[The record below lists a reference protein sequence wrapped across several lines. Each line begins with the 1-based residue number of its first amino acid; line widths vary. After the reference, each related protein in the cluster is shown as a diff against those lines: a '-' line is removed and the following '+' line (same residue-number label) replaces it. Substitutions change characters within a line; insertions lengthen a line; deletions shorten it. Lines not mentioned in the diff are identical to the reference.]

1 MSSVINRRRDEKCLW
16 KSKKYRK
23 QRTELSLQ
31 KVRNLQVIGKIA
43 NTGVYN
49 CGKANFQ
56 KNKKL
61 QFEIH
66 LAKQYIMLTIFYIIL
81 YQEKAK

>member
-1 MSSVINRRRDEKCLW
+1 MPYFIESYKTAKNVSGNQ
-16 KSKKYRK
+16 KKYRK

-56 KNKKL
+56 KTRNCNLKSISPNSKL
-61 QFEIH
+61 C
-66 LAKQYIMLTIFYIIL
+66 
-81 YQEKAK
+81 